1 MEGDK
6 IVLMNL
12 ESFEQVLVPKTILGD
27 RLPMLTDNMIVTLES
42 YEEDTL
48 NIQLP
53 TNVTFEIV
61 ETDPVIKGATATA
74 SYKPAILTNGMRV
87 LVPPYLTTGEK
98 IVIKTEDASFVER
111 AKINMHSSLISF
123 ITGAINKS
131 SRFLYRDFFEIEMQQ
146 SSKNSNNDFVQRA
159 YKKCEETLTLELA
172 KNSEK
177 YNFDIIPIESL
188 NNFARSIPY
197 FSIIVVAYNKS
208 DNIPVA
214 AVADFPILSET
225 YYAEKGNGMWLQR
238 HNMQGAG
245 HSASRLRVSGKKD
258 SIILLTDKAHNTK
271 SNCSIRIL
279 GSNAYSISLIA
290 SGKSDIGHFSEISP
304 ILVTLAK
311 LFIQE
316 SGGDIISDNPLILS
330 NGCSSIDIIGL

>member
-1 MEGDK
+1 
-6 IVLMNL
+6 
-12 ESFEQVLVPKTILGD
+12 
-27 RLPMLTDNMIVTLES
+27 
-42 YEEDTL
+42 
-48 NIQLP
+48 
-53 TNVTFEIV
+53 
-61 ETDPVIKGATATA
+61 
-74 SYKPAILTNGMRV
+74 
-87 LVPPYLTTGEK
+87 
-98 IVIKTEDASFVER
+98 
-111 AKINMHSSLISF
+111 
-123 ITGAINKS
+123 
-131 SRFLYRDFFEIEMQQ
+131 MQQ